1 MRKSAVLAFLAS
13 AVLAPCIAQADAFDD
28 GMNTMWEVLWHQSGT
43 ATRLVRWEQDIRV
56 RVHGGANAS
65 YKQHALK
72 ALRDVGAEAGVKVV
86 DVSDRA
92 DAAQLA
98 NVSIEI
104 TPDSALSDHQPC
116 ETRLD
121 FRAETTLDS
130 AVTQMRGS
138 DALRCAYHEAM
149 HIMGVRGHP
158 EGHTVLSYFTRKTD
172 ALTPLDKA
180 MLRAWYAPA
189 ARAGMTPFELLPV
202 MADQLVAIMPNPRLA
217 AMARD
222 RFLARTV
229 GEMEA
234 FVEGRGDVPAIVRR
248 SGKSSDLGVRYGRME
263 MGYFLGVAYEQ
274 GMAVRKDE
282 GQAQRWLH
290 HAAGLGS
297 RSAQARLGAGGAKV
311 AGNR

>member
-13 AVLAPCIAQADAFDD
+13 ALLSPCIAQADAFDD

-43 ATRLVRWEQDIRV
+43 ATRLVRWEQDIKV
-56 RVHGGANAS
+56 RVHGSANGTHG
-65 YKQHALK
+65 QHALK
-72 ALRDVGAEAGVKVV
+72 ALHDVAQEAGVRVV

-92 DAAQLA
+92 DAAKVA

-104 TPDSALSDHQPC
+104 VPDSALSENQPC

-121 FRAETTLDS
+121 FGAETTLDS
-130 AVTQMRGS
+130 AVTQMRGG
-138 DALRCAYHEAM
+138 DVLRCAHHEAM

-158 EGHTVLSYFTRKTD
+158 EGQTVLSYFSAKTD
-172 ALTPLDKA
+172 GLTPLDKA

-189 ARAGMTPFELLPV
+189 ARGGMTPFEVLPV
-202 MADQLVAIMPNPRLA
+202 LADQLVAIMPNRKLA
-217 AMARD
+217 TAARD
-222 RFLARTV
+222 RFLARTI

-234 FVEGRGDVPAIVRR
+234 FVEGKGDVPAIVRR
-248 SGKSSDLGVRYGRME
+248 SGKSSALGVRYGRME

-274 GMAVRKDE
+274 GMAVRKDA

-290 HAAGLGS
+290 AAATLGS
-297 RSAQARLGAGGAKV
+297 RSAQARLGAGSGA
-311 AGNR
+311 AAPGS